1 MEIKNHLNFKFLN
14 NVFGWIAFA
23 IATFVYLLTVE
34 RTASFWDCGEFIA
47 CAYKLQ
53 VPHPPG
59 APFFLLIGRM
69 FSLLAGSDVTQ
80 VAFWINV
87 SSALASGFTILFL
100 FWTITLF
107 GVKLFPHQKIEK
119 LSDYQIVLL
128 LLAGTVGSLSY
139 AFTDSFWFS
148 AVEAEVYALSSF
160 FAALVIWAVL
170 KWEVISDPRRANQWL
185 VLIAYIVGLSTGI
198 HLLNLV
204 TLPALALI
212 YYYKNYKKPTP
223 VGVFVAMGIGVVLV
237 LLIMEGV
244 IAGLPTIAGN
254 FEIFF
259 VNNLGSPIGVGIVF
273 FIVLLIG
280 GLVFGIQYSIKK
292 QKVTL
297 NTALLSVI
305 FILIGYATYGIVAIR
320 ANYNPPINENDP
332 SDILKF
338 VSYLKREQYGSR
350 PLLYGPSFASDVKR
364 DEEGRVIKN
373 FKGAVY
379 RFVKEKGKYEIYD
392 KKEDYVYEDNLV
404 LPRIYSRSDNHKELY
419 LEKLYGADRV
429 QSITKELREGTF
441 KPTMSDNIKF
451 LFEHQLNYMYWR
463 YFAWNF
469 ISRESDNDGS
479 GSIPVFNQKDLPASI
494 TTNKAH
500 NNYYGIPFILGCL
513 GLAFCLMRSLKTSL
527 ITFLLFLMTGIALVI
542 YLNSPPVEPRERDY
556 IYVGS
561 FYAFAIWIGFAM
573 IAIPELLGMAL
584 LKKDGTSPKLVPSQ
598 ALTNSTNTVN
608 IGLSGLLG
616 IMCISLLLFQN
627 YDDHNRSNRYHSI
640 DSAKNLLES
649 CAPNSII
656 FTGGDNDTFPLWYVQ
671 EVEGFRTD
679 VRVCNLSL
687 LGTDWYI
694 DQMKRA
700 TYKSQPLPLSLKQ
713 ERYLPGRNESIL
725 FPTVYRL
732 QTNLSASQ
740 LKDMAS
746 SGMNIKTYLK
756 LINDNDKR
764 VSAIIEGSDETVTI
778 LPSKKLYYK
787 FDRENA
793 KKIFNISSDKDTL
806 LKDFMLWDLKAN
818 EISKSELMV
827 LDMIAQNDWKRPIYF
842 SSTLGSS
849 SYMGLKEY
857 MRLEGLAYRL
867 MPYKIPGATDGFVDT
882 KLMQDNMM
890 KKFHWRE
897 LANPNAYY
905 YETYFQFVLNVRN
918 SFAKLGI
925 ALLNEGKKEEAKK
938 VVLFCL
944 DKIPDKAI
952 PYDIYTPRLVGVLLE
967 SGEEKKAMEIA
978 NILLQRANEDL
989 TFYIDNR
996 PSYESVIQTQ
1006 LAILSQLNSVMQE
1019 AGKLELAKKI
1029 ENTLK
1034 RHYDKVK

>member
-1 MEIKNHLNFKFLN
+1 MEIKNRLHFKFLN
-14 NVFGWIAFA
+14 NVLGWTAFA

-107 GVKLFPHQKIEK
+107 GVKLFAHQKIEK
-119 LSDYQIVLL
+119 LTDYQTILL
-128 LLAGTVGSLSY
+128 LLAGTIGSLSY

-170 KWEVISDPRRANQWL
+170 KWEVIEDKRRANQWL
-185 VLIAYIVGLSTGI
+185 ILIAYIVGLSTGI

-204 TLPALALI
+204 TLPALTLI
-212 YYYKNYKKPTP
+212 YYYKNYKKPS
-223 VGVFVAMGIGVVLV
+223 VIGVFVSMGIGVALV

-254 FEIFF
+254 IEILFINSFSLPVGSGIIFF
-259 VNNLGSPIGVGIVF
+259 IICLV
-273 FIVLLIG
+273 G
-280 GLVFGIQYSIKK
+280 GLIYLVHYSS
-292 QKVTL
+292 QKNKVVL
-297 NTALLSVI
+297 NTAVLSVI

-320 ANYNPPINENDP
+320 ANYNTPINENDP

-350 PLLYGPSFASDVKR
+350 PLLYGPSFASDVQR
-364 DEEGRVIKN
+364 TESGQVVKN
-373 FKGAVY
+373 YKGAVY

-392 KKEDYVYEDNLV
+392 KKEEYVYEDNLV

-419 LEKLYGADRV
+419 LERLYGADQV
-429 QSITKELREGTF
+429 QSITQQLREGTF
-441 KPTMSDNIKF
+441 KPTMTDNLKF
-451 LFEHQLNYMYWR
+451 MFDYQMGHMYWR
-463 YFAWNF
+463 YFMWNF
-469 ISRESDNDGS
+469 VSRESDNDGAGPIAWLS
-479 GSIPVFNQKDLPASI
+479 QKDLPKSI

-500 NNYYGIPFILGCL
+500 NNYYSLPLILGL
-513 GLAFCLMRSLKTSL
+513 IGLFFCALKSRKTLL
-527 ITFLLFLMTGIALVI
+527 ITGLLFLMTGLALVV

-573 IAIPELLGMAL
+573 IALPEILTMFFQKRYEGYATAQNANPLGNYSRNVSMGVSIILGVSCVAL
-584 LKKDGTSPKLVPSQ
+584 L
-598 ALTNSTNTVN
+598 
-608 IGLSGLLG
+608 LS
-616 IMCISLLLFQN
+616 QN

-649 CAPNSII
+649 CAPNAII

-694 DQMKRA
+694 DQMKRP
-700 TYKSQPLPLSLKQ
+700 TYKSQALPLSLKQ
-713 ERYLPGRNESIL
+713 DRYLPGRNESIL

-732 QTNLSASQ
+732 KTNLSDKQ
-740 LKDMAS
+740 LKEMS
-746 SGMNIKTYLK
+746 EGGMNIKTYLK
-756 LINDNDKR
+756 LINNNDER
-764 VSAIIEGSDETVTI
+764 INAIIEGSDEGVTI
-778 LPSKKLYYK
+778 LPSKKLYYQ

-793 KKIFNISSDKDTL
+793 KKIFNISAEKDSL
-806 LKDFMLWDLKAN
+806 LKDYLLWDIKAN
-818 EISKSELMV
+818 EINKAELMV
-827 LDMIAQNDWKRPIYF
+827 LDMIAQNEWKRPIYF

-882 KLMQDNMM
+882 QLMQENMM

-897 LANPNAYY
+897 LNNPNAYY
-905 YETYFQFVLNVRN
+905 YETYFQFVLNLRN
-918 SFAKLGI
+918 SFAKLGL

-938 VVLFCL
+938 VALFCL
-944 DKIPDKAI
+944 EKIPDKSI
-952 PYDIYTPRLVGVLLE
+952 PYDIYTPRLIGVLME
-967 SGEEKKAMEIA
+967 AGEEKKAMEIA

-989 TFYIDNR
+989 EFYINHR
-996 PSYESVIQTQ
+996 PSFEQVIQTQ
-1006 LAILSQLNSVMQE
+1006 LAILSQLTSVMQE
-1019 AGKLELAKKI
+1019 AGKKEDAKRF
-1029 ENTLK
+1029 ESTLK
-1034 RHYDKVK
+1034 RHYDKIK

>member
-1 MEIKNHLNFKFLN
+1 MEVKNNFNFKFLN
-14 NVFGWIAFA
+14 NIFGWTAFA
-23 IATFVYLLTVE
+23 IATLVYLITVE

-119 LSDYQIVLL
+119 LTDYEIVLL
-128 LLAGTVGSLSY
+128 LLAGTIGSLSY

-160 FAALVIWAVL
+160 FAALVVWAVL
-170 KWEVISDPRRANQWL
+170 KWEVIQDQRRANQWL
-185 VLIAYIVGLSTGI
+185 ILIAYIVGLSTGI

-212 YYYKNYKKPTP
+212 YYYKNYKKPNV
-223 VGVFVAMGIGVVLV
+223 VGVFVTMGIGVALV

-254 FEIFF
+254 VEIFF
-259 VNNLGSPIGVGIVF
+259 VNSLGLPIGVGIIF
-273 FIVLLIG
+273 FVVILIA
-280 GLVFGIQYSIKK
+280 GLVYGIQYSA
-292 QKVTL
+292 QKRKITL
-297 NTALLSVI
+297 NTALLSVA

-350 PLLYGPSFASDVKR
+350 PLMYGPTFASDVKR
-364 DEEGRVIKN
+364 NSDGQVEKTY
-373 FKGAVY
+373 KGAVY

-392 KKEDYVYEDNLV
+392 KKEDYIYEDNMV

-419 LEKLYGADRV
+419 LEKIYGADRV
-429 QSITKELREGTF
+429 ESITKELREGSF
-441 KPTMSDNIKF
+441 KPTMSDNLKF
-451 LFEHQLNYMYWR
+451 LFEHQVNFMYLR

-469 ISRESDNDGS
+469 ISRESDNDGA
-479 GSIPVFNQKDLPASI
+479 GSIQTFNKEELPKSI
-494 TTNKAH
+494 LNNKAH
-500 NNYYGIPFILGCL
+500 NNYFGIPFLLGCI
-513 GLAFCLMRSLKTSL
+513 GLAFCLSRSLKTSL
-527 ITFLLFLMTGIALVI
+527 ITSLLFLMTGLALVI

-573 IAIPELLGMAL
+573 IALPELLTTYFNSRYKGYATADNPNPLGNYSIKIGTGITFILGFFCVGIL
-584 LKKDGTSPKLVPSQ
+584 LH
-598 ALTNSTNTVN
+598 
-608 IGLSGLLG
+608 
-616 IMCISLLLFQN
+616 QN

-649 CAPNSII
+649 CAPNAII

-671 EVEGFRTD
+671 EVEGYRTD

-700 TYKSQPLPLSLKQ
+700 TYKSQALPLSLKQ
-713 ERYLPGRNESIL
+713 DRYLPGRNESIL

-732 QTNLSASQ
+732 RTNLSESQ
-740 LKDMAS
+740 LKEMAS

-756 LINDNDKR
+756 LINDNDDR
-764 VSAIIEGSDETVTI
+764 VSAVIEGSDEKVTI
-778 LPSKKLYYK
+778 LPSKKMYYK

-793 KKIFNISSDKDTL
+793 KKIFNIPAEKDSL

-818 EISKSELMV
+818 EINKSELMV

-849 SYMGLKEY
+849 SYM
-857 MRLEGLAYRL
+857 
-867 MPYKIPGATDGFVDT
+867 
-882 KLMQDNMM
+882 
-890 KKFHWRE
+890 
-897 LANPNAYY
+897 
-905 YETYFQFVLNVRN
+905 
-918 SFAKLGI
+918 
-925 ALLNEGKKEEAKK
+925 
-938 VVLFCL
+938 
-944 DKIPDKAI
+944 
-952 PYDIYTPRLVGVLLE
+952 
-967 SGEEKKAMEIA
+967 
-978 NILLQRANEDL
+978 
-989 TFYIDNR
+989 
-996 PSYESVIQTQ
+996 
-1006 LAILSQLNSVMQE
+1006 
-1019 AGKLELAKKI
+1019 
-1029 ENTLK
+1029 
-1034 RHYDKVK
+1034 